1 MKTFVIVGVSLAAG
15 LARAQPA
22 SDPQIRPTLTSV
34 LVGANTVFGHI
45 VANVEEAVALFLR
58 DSSHGSYHPSAKL
71 SPAIGQVSRYI
82 DEVDRNRNSI
92 IAVDKV
98 DPSKIRARIII
109 GRDGTEEQRAAL
121 RNFNAHLY
129 RIEIITFDQLLKI
142 AERVLLMFQNE
153 RPAESL
159 VDPSYDDDIP
169 F

>member
-1 MKTFVIVGVSLAAG
+1 M
-15 LARAQPA
+15 
-22 SDPQIRPTLTSV
+22 
-34 LVGANTVFGHI
+34 
-45 VANVEEAVALFLR
+45 
-58 DSSHGSYHPSAKL
+58 
-71 SPAIGQVSRYI
+71 SPVIGQVIRYI

-109 GRDGTEEQRAAL
+109 GRDGTEEQQAAL

-142 AERVLLMFQNE
+142 AERVLAMFRND
-153 RPAESL
+153 RPAESP